1 MITLEQS
8 IDYKFVN
15 SLLLAEAMTHP
26 SLSYETQCPHFDNQR
41 LEFLGDAVLQL
52 TLTAMIYK
60 AHPGYDEGQMTK
72 LRSRLVSKE
81 ALFSFAKKIHLQ
93 KHILMGKGETA
104 NGGQTRASTLA
115 DGLEA
120 LIGAIFLDGGF
131 QPAFYFIKNLIG
143 DEFTQAAESREEKN
157 PKGLLQEI
165 LQAITPESPTYEVID
180 ESGPDH
186 AKVFHSRI
194 MWSGAILAE
203 GSGNSK
209 KIAEANA
216 AKNALSLKSWE
227 NQ

>member
-1 MITLEQS
+1 MTLEQS

-26 SLSYETQCPHFDNQR
+26 SLSYETQRPHFDNQR

-60 AHPGYDEGQMTK
+60 AHPAYDEGQMTK
-72 LRSRLVSKE
+72 LRSRLVSKD

-104 NGGQTRASTLA
+104 NGGQNRASTLA

-143 DEFTQAAESREEKN
+143 EDFQKAADSKEEKN

-165 LQAITPESPTYEVID
+165 LQAIVPESPIYEVIG

-186 AKVFHSRI
+186 EKIFHSRI
-194 MWSGAILAE
+194 VWNGSTLAE
-203 GSGNSK
+203 GSGTSK
-209 KIAEANA
+209 KLAEANA
-216 AKNALSLKSWE
+216 AEVALNGKSWE
-227 NQ
+227 SA